1 MEVFLLT
8 LASGKGRSG
17 IRVGFFSPLYKENWS
32 QVALAILAKNQ
43 LALDGP
49 TSVKPVVM
57 PALNHWDSS
66 FTRDRSLCLVRVLKY
81 FYIGQRIQ

>member
-1 MEVFLLT
+1 M
-8 LASGKGRSG
+8 LA
-17 IRVGFFSPLYKENWS
+17 FSSVVYKENWS

-57 PALNHWDSS
+57 HALNHWDSS
-66 FTRDRSLCLVRVLKY
+66 FTQDRSLCLVRVLKY